1 MSKFIELTEI
11 ATERKIYVNS
21 ISVVA
26 ILEYGEFRI
35 VELFNGK
42 SYSVTNPY
50 DDIVR
55 KLNKA
60 GQFTIQN
67 REETLF

>member
-1 MSKFIELTEI
+1 MAKFIELKEI
-11 ATERKIYVNS
+11 ATERKIYVS
-21 ISVVA
+21 SMTVVA

-35 VELFNGK
+35 IELFNGK
-42 SYSVTNPY
+42 SYSVINTY
-50 DDIVR
+50 EDIIR

-60 GQFTIQN
+60 EYFTLEN